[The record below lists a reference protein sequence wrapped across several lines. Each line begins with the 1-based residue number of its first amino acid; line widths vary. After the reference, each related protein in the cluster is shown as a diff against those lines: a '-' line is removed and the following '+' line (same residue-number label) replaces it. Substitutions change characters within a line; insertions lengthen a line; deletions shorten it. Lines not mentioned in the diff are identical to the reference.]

1 VLSSQDKIET
11 TTMYKIFLNVIREGK
26 LLGEIG
32 GILDELH
39 IMLHIQDQQKRV
51 LRGFSKHVA
60 RLLSVSKP
68 TVESTDRRMSRVD
81 LRALVP
87 QTPLLGPV
95 VRLADDLQVDS
106 LCAVDPA
113 MNNMSHAR
121 ELAENLEDHI
131 ADLVGLEE
139 TAMQISATVSVLLL
153 KLQSLVC

>member
-1 VLSSQDKIET
+1 MLGSQDKIET

-60 RLLSVSKP
+60 RLLSVSKL
-68 TVESTDRRMSRVD
+68 TIESTDRRMSRAD
-81 LRALVP
+81 LRALGP
-87 QTPLLGPV
+87 QSPTLGPAA
-95 VRLADDLQVDS
+95 RLGDDWQVDS
-106 LCAVDPA
+106 CAVDPA
-113 MNNMSHAR
+113 KNNMMHAR
-121 ELAENLEDHI
+121 DLIENLEDHI
-131 ADLVGLEE
+131 SDLVGLEE
-139 TAMQISATVSVLLL
+139 TAMQISASVSVLLL

>member
-1 VLSSQDKIET
+1 
-11 TTMYKIFLNVIREGK
+11 M
-26 LLGEIG
+26 
-32 GILDELH
+32 
-39 IMLHIQDQQKRV
+39 
-51 LRGFSKHVA
+51 
-60 RLLSVSKP
+60 
-68 TVESTDRRMSRVD
+68 D